1 MDQGFLSCHPGAFTD
16 PKALNIAG
24 YKLRN
29 ATLLMLMLI
38 SGRTSYITAFGSTSR
53 EAGVVNVNFWTIL
66 LIINITVT
74 QLKITIVGALQHV
87 FFYCVF
93 FGCALSVLSVNHPGA
108 GDNNTTNND
117 DSSLVL
123 QITTTTTMTT
133 RVLLIFND

>member
-1 MDQGFLSCHPGAFTD
+1 MNLQISCSEIPDVDQGFLSCHPGAFTD

-74 QLKITIVGALQHV
+74 QLKITI
-87 FFYCVF
+87 
-93 FGCALSVLSVNHPGA
+93 A
-108 GDNNTTNND
+108 GHLGT
-117 DSSLVL
+117 
-123 QITTTTTMTT
+123 
-133 RVLLIFND
+133 

>member
-74 QLKITIVGALQHV
+74 QLKITI
-87 FFYCVF
+87 
-93 FGCALSVLSVNHPGA
+93 A
-108 GDNNTTNND
+108 GHLGT
-117 DSSLVL
+117 
-123 QITTTTTMTT
+123 
-133 RVLLIFND
+133 

>member
-66 LIINITVT
+66 LIIYITV
-74 QLKITIVGALQHV
+74 
-87 FFYCVF
+87 
-93 FGCALSVLSVNHPGA
+93 
-108 GDNNTTNND
+108 NTAENND
-117 DSSLVL
+117 S
-123 QITTTTTMTT
+123 
-133 RVLLIFND
+133 R